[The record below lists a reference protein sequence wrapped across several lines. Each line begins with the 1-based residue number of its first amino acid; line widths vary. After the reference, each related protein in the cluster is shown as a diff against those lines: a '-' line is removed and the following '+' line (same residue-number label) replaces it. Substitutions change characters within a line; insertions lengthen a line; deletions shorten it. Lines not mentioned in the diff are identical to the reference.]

1 MSNQITIGAPNKEVI
16 ALIGKVNSLV
26 GNWDIESQINR
37 ILAPKIITAGS
48 SIL

>member
-1 MSNQITIGAPNKEVI
+1 MSNQITIGAPNREVI

-26 GNWDIESQINR
+26 GNCDIESQINR